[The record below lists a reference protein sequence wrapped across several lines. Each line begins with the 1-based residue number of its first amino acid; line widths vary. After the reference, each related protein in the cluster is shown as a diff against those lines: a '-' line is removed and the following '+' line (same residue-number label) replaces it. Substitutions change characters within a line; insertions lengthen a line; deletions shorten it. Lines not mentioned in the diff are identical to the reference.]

1 MRRIHVMGMTAL
13 ALAAIVV
20 TALAA
25 APGTTSGKAPTAN
38 ANPRHAA
45 PAQAG
50 MRGDV
55 PELMGD
61 EDGIEPMDG
70 PDAWDRLGMGP
81 AGLEVPGGRG
91 RAGAGLRMRAMA
103 ERRLELAKQLDLTAE
118 QRNRIGA
125 IHDRQQR
132 LMIEQRAKLE
142 LAHLDLRTL
151 LRADPPNRAAL
162 EAKSD
167 EISRLEAQMR
177 KARLGTMLDLRDVL
191 TAEQRAKLE
200 ALREEMGGGY
210 GRK

>member
-61 EDGIEPMDG
+61 EDGIEFF
-70 PDAWDRLGMGP
+70 RLLLGIP
-81 AGLEVPGGRG
+81 EQALNFLFLVAGS
-91 RAGAGLRMRAMA
+91 GAFLS
-103 ERRLELAKQLDLTAE
+103 
-118 QRNRIGA
+118 A
-125 IHDRQQR
+125 IPFH
-132 LMIEQRAKLE
+132 
-142 LAHLDLRTL
+142 
-151 LRADPPNRAAL
+151 N
-162 EAKSD
+162 
-167 EISRLEAQMR
+167 
-177 KARLGTMLDLRDVL
+177 
-191 TAEQRAKLE
+191 
-200 ALREEMGGGY
+200 
-210 GRK
+210 